1 MSEIVLA
8 DVHTGIEQE
17 LVDEWAALHHPGV
30 PVRRL
35 HDIDIAGLD
44 PATVLV
50 PARVVWL
57 PPVRRGERKVALAD
71 AIVLSNPRRPP
82 SFRQAA
88 IRRLGPDRVRVVQG
102 VPATVEA
109 LGARYDAQQAE
120 GTSFAAFVGMQAV
133 ISAERAELELVGTRY
148 KVPRLVAEQ
157 ISSSARF
164 QTAASQLAAE
174 LGRSAAS
181 VAQEAT
187 DKMSTFVATQSRL
200 VQDVFT
206 STFSGLYQRAWS
218 VSVDLDTL
226 GRLRTLNKSSSLVFL
241 PSHRSYVDSLILA
254 SVLHQQ
260 DFPSNLVLGGE
271 NLAFWPMGPIAR
283 RAGTIFI
290 RRKFGSDPV
299 YKFAMRSYLSF
310 IVEKRFNLEW
320 YIEGGRS
327 RTGKL
332 RPPKL
337 GLLAYVADAV
347 ESLDGADVVVVP
359 TSIVYDQLPEI
370 AAMARESA
378 GGAKSPEDLKWLVKY
393 ARGQRTYRGE
403 ARVRFGEPF
412 SLRQALAEAGEGR
425 VRLEKVSF
433 KVMDEINAATPIS
446 ATSLAGFALLGA
458 EDRAYTAHEIEVI
471 LEPLLSYIDTRR
483 LPGPDPS
490 LCRGLGLLNTLREL
504 TDAGVL
510 DTFAGGPEQVWSIA
524 PENHAV
530 AAYYRNG
537 ALHHFV
543 DRAIV
548 ELGMLAVSDGDV
560 VEGAPSPDA
569 QASAD
574 EGLLAP
580 AQQEALRIRD
590 LLKFEF
596 FFPAKKEYLH
606 RLGAEMDLI
615 APGWRTDRRT
625 KEWVHT
631 ALLASGGQLFARRT
645 LQTFF
650 DAQLVVATRLVSAG
664 SDGLDKEAVLTDCLG
679 LGRQMSLQGVVHSK
693 DSVSRELYDAA
704 YQLAD
709 NRGAITGEP
718 QEVMARRRAWLN
730 EVEVMRARLGR
741 IAAIEAEQ
749 ARQKEAGR

>member
-1 MSEIVLA
+1 MV
-8 DVHTGIEQE
+8 V
-17 LVDEWAALHHPGV
+17 EWASREHPGV
-30 PVRRL
+30 VVHTL
-35 HDIDIAGLD
+35 DEIDIAALD
-44 PATVLV
+44 PATVLI

-82 SFRQAA
+82 AFRQQA
-88 IRRLGPDRVRVVQG
+88 IRRMGPDRARVVQG
-102 VPATVEA
+102 VAASVAE
-109 LGARYDAQQAE
+109 LGERYGEQQAE
-120 GTSFAAFVGMQAV
+120 GESFAAFVGMRASL
-133 ISAERAELELVGTRY
+133 SAERAELELVGTRY

-164 QTAASQLAAE
+164 QAAAAE
-174 LGRSAAS
+174 LAASLGRTASS

-187 DKMSTFVATQSRL
+187 DKMGTFVATQSRL

-206 STFSGLYQRAWS
+206 STFRGLYERAWS
-218 VSVDLDTL
+218 VSADLDTL
-226 GRLRTLNKSSSLVFL
+226 SELRALNKQSSLVFL

-254 SVLHQQ
+254 SILDQH
-260 DFPSNLVLGGE
+260 DFPPNLVLGGE

-299 YKFAMRSYLSF
+299 YKLAMRSYLSF

-332 RPPKL
+332 RPPML

-347 ESLDGADVVVVP
+347 EALDDHDAMIVP

-378 GGAKSPEDLKWLVKY
+378 GGAKTPEDLKWLLKY

-412 SLRQALAEAGEGR
+412 SLRQALAEAGTGR
-425 VRLEKVSF
+425 ARLEKVSF

-458 EDRAYTAHEIEVI
+458 EDRAYTAREIEVI
-471 LEPLLSYIDTRR
+471 LAPLLDYIQVRA
-483 LPGPDPS
+483 LPGPDPA
-490 LCRGLGLLNTLREL
+490 LCRGLGLLDTLREL
-504 TDAGVL
+504 TAAEVL
-510 DTFAGGPEQVWSIA
+510 ETFDGGREQVWSIA
-524 PENHAV
+524 PGNHAV

-543 DRAIV
+543 GRAIV
-548 ELGMLAVSDGDV
+548 ELGLLAVSDGDV
-560 VEGAPSPDA
+560 VEGGPAPDA
-569 QASAD
+569 QADPS
-574 EGLLAP
+574 EGLLGP

-596 FFPAKKEYLH
+596 FFPAKQEFLH
-606 RLGAEMDLI
+606 RLGAEMDLV
-615 APGWRTDRRT
+615 APGWRAGTLNQ
-625 KEWVHT
+625 EGVH
-631 ALLASGGQLFARRT
+631 AVLLAHAGQLFARRT

-650 DAQLVVATRLVSAG
+650 DAQLVVAQRLVALG
-664 SDGLDKEAVLTDCLG
+664 TEERDKDGVLADCLG
-679 LGRQMSLQGVVHSK
+679 LGRQLSMQGVVPSK

-709 NRGAITGEP
+709 NRGAVDGP
-718 QEVMARRRAWLN
+718 VFDD
-730 EVEVMRARLGR
+730 VMRARRTWLAEVETMR
-741 IAAIEAEQ
+741 ARLERLAAIEAQQ
-749 ARQKEAGR
+749 AEAIQQKETEQ